1 MKGIYSCVAPA
12 IFVCAVVENVYMVE
26 VSIYLHPTQL
36 ILGQHMHADSIILAY
51 LKQSGLHFAELRY
64 SHFEHICLHQVL
76 IGALR
81 VTSMHHATGFKQEF
95 EVTCK

>member
-36 ILGQHMHADSIILAY
+36 ILGQHMHADSIILA
-51 LKQSGLHFAELRY
+51 
-64 SHFEHICLHQVL
+64 I
-76 IGALR
+76 
-81 VTSMHHATGFKQEF
+81 FKTKWF
-95 EVTCK
+95 TLCRTKIFTF